1 MSPGTKAQGQPREV
15 QTAFRFWR
23 KGLFENTVHHSDSR
37 LTGDSVCGA
46 VCNTPT
52 HISSLGDHNHPT
64 ELGGAR
70 SLENQL
76 REVGSGPSS
85 LCEPQSLF
93 PASGQR
99 LRGSAVDKTPGRGPR
114 APGLRLRP
122 RGSDLRCTAQP
133 LGTRTPPWVRT

>member
-1 MSPGTKAQGQPREV
+1 MFPGTKAQGQPREA
-15 QTAFRFWR
+15 QTAFRFQR

-76 REVGSGPSS
+76 REVGSGPSW

-93 PASGQR
+93 PASAAEGFCRGQDSR
-99 LRGSAVDKTPGRGPR
+99 QRSPGTKAQ
-114 APGLRLRP
+114 AP
-122 RGSDLRCTAQP
+122 
-133 LGTRTPPWVRT
+133 PPWQ